1 MIRSNPSELF
11 GNFLRERRGS
21 FATSRARLSPDKGN
35 VGADTVDDHN
45 INVAMAIS
53 ELHRLR
59 EGEDENLSFA
69 LETGLGHL
77 LGLARHKV
85 ITDPEWEP
93 LHEDDRRRLLAAVF
107 YGLGAAITRMSDRI
121 AAEHLQ
127 SGMLAAASVV
137 EDLHAGTLDND
148 RHRDAVSRA
157 RILIHRTRI
166 LGHEEMIEER
176 RLTRER
182 AAIEKMLAPA
192 KPTEGELFG

>member
-1 MIRSNPSELF
+1 M
-11 GNFLRERRGS
+11 
-21 FATSRARLSPDKGN
+21 
-35 VGADTVDDHN
+35 DDHS

-53 ELHRLR
+53 ELHRLG

-93 LHEDDRRRLLAAVF
+93 LHEDDRRGLLAAVF

-148 RHRDAVSRA
+148 RHRDAVSVEMLICSNQFVGIPK
-157 RILIHRTRI
+157 ILRPVSVNA
-166 LGHEEMIEER
+166 G
-176 RLTRER
+176 
-182 AAIEKMLAPA
+182 A
-192 KPTEGELFG
+192 GLFVAFQALL